1 MDSAARVV
9 AWLAFGP
16 SPELG
21 VILQAMALGGAVGA
35 LAASRSFRR
44 TGDADRRWLI
54 TTRWATAGLVV
65 AGLWGWNPWLQL
77 LAPLLLMLICTR
89 IFAPVHFGWREPEDY
104 PGRRTRP

>member
-1 MDSAARVV
+1 MENAWVA

-65 AGLWGWNPWLQL
+65 GILVVLSHETLGVP
-77 LAPLLLMLICTR
+77 
-89 IFAPVHFGWREPEDY
+89 
-104 PGRRTRP
+104 

>member
-1 MDSAARVV
+1 MSVE

-54 TTRWATAGLVV
+54 TTRWATAGLV
-65 AGLWGWNPWLQL
+65 AGILVVL
-77 LAPLLLMLICTR
+77 LHETVGVP
-89 IFAPVHFGWREPEDY
+89 
-104 PGRRTRP
+104 